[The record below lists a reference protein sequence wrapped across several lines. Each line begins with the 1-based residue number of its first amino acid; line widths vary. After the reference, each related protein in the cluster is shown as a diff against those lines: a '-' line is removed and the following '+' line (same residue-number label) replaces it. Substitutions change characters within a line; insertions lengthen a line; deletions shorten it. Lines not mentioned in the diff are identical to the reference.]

1 MATEYL
7 SPADGQLVSRFR
19 HWPDANTAAVLDLP
33 APATGTRWK
42 VEEILFG
49 YNAMPVAAA
58 ELAIQLD
65 GTDTIKI
72 PIVVDGAHR
81 YAPPGGLK
89 GLEATA
95 IKITLTADTGGAKG
109 YLNAMARQVPFA
121 P

>member
-7 SPADGQLVSRFR
+7 SPKDGRLISRFR
-19 HWPDANTAAVLDLP
+19 HWPDANTQAVIDLP
-33 APATGTRWK
+33 APATGWRWK
-42 VEEILFG
+42 IAEILFG
-49 YNAMPVAAA
+49 YSVMPAAAA

-65 GTDTIKI
+65 GTDTIKV

-81 YAPPGGLK
+81 YAPPGGLE
-89 GLEATA
+89 GMEATA

-109 YLNAMARQVPFA
+109 YLNAMAQQVPFA